1 MTDTKHTP
9 PVPPRAGVIAAGFE
23 FPPRLY
29 PPDPQHLDIVQTY
42 DPRVSVQM
50 ERASRDLAAGKPG
63 TAAQEDLERG
73 GPAPTPAATA
83 EGGVQRE
90 TPVTF
95 NTQFASYYAG
105 ETAAFTPEEAA
116 RLAELGVV
124 GEGGPSPPA
133 TDPPGNVDVPVVSQA
148 GDTLTCTMGNWTGT
162 PTGYAYQW
170 QLDGADVGSD
180 AATHTV
186 TSADAG
192 KSAACVV
199 TATNA
204 IGSTAAPASNAV
216 VVTDPGAAR

>member
-1 MTDTKHTP
+1 MTDIKQTP
-9 PVPPRAGVIAAGFE
+9 PAPGGVIAAGFE

-63 TAAQEDLERG
+63 VAAQEDMERG
-73 GPAPTPAATA
+73 APAPQPEHSV
-83 EGGVQRE
+83 EGIPQRD

-124 GEGGPSPPA
+124 GASPTTP
-133 TDPPGNVDVPVVSQA
+133 TDPPGNVDVPHVSQA
-148 GDTLTCTMGNWTGT
+148 GDKLTCTMGNWTGT
-162 PTGYAYQW
+162 PTTYAYQW
-170 QLDGADVGSD
+170 KLDGGDVGTDS
-180 AATHTV
+180 ATHTV
-186 TSADAG
+186 TAGDAG
-192 KSAACVV
+192 KSATCVV
-199 TATNA
+199 SASNA
-204 IGSTAAPASNAV
+204 IGSTTAPPSNAV

>member
-1 MTDTKHTP
+1 MTDIKQTP
-9 PVPPRAGVIAAGFE
+9 PAPPRGGVIAAGFE

-50 ERASRDLAAGKPG
+50 ERATRDLAAGKPG
-63 TAAQEDLERG
+63 AAAQEDLERG
-73 GPAPTPAATA
+73 APAPQPEHSV
-83 EGGVQRE
+83 EGIPQRD

-124 GEGGPSPPA
+124 GEAPTTP
-133 TDPPGNVDVPVVSQA
+133 TDPPGNVDVPHVSQA
-148 GDTLTCTMGNWTGT
+148 GDKLTCTMGNWTGT
-162 PTGYAYQW
+162 PTTYAYQW
-170 QLDGADVGSD
+170 KLDGGDVGTDS
-180 AATHTV
+180 ATHTV
-186 TSADAG
+186 TAGDAG
-192 KSAACVV
+192 KSATCVV
-199 TATNA
+199 SASNA
-204 IGSTAAPASNAV
+204 IGSTTAPPSNSV

>member
-1 MTDTKHTP
+1 MTDTKQTP
-9 PVPPRAGVIAAGFE
+9 PAPPRGGVIAAGFE

-63 TAAQEDLERG
+63 AAAQEDLERG
-73 GPAPTPAATA
+73 APAPQPEHSV
-83 EGGVQRE
+83 EGIPQRD

-124 GEGGPSPPA
+124 GEAPTTP
-133 TDPPGNVDVPVVSQA
+133 TDPPGNVDVPHVSQA
-148 GDTLTCTMGNWTGT
+148 GDKLTCTMGNWTGT
-162 PTGYAYQW
+162 PTTYAYQW
-170 QLDGADVGSD
+170 KLDGGDVGTDS
-180 AATHTV
+180 ATHTV
-186 TSADAG
+186 TAGDAG
-192 KSAACVV
+192 KSATCVV
-199 TATNA
+199 SASNA
-204 IGSTAAPASNAV
+204 IGSTTAPPSNAV